1 MLVLFDLGPA
11 SSDSLLQVDLRSDP
25 YPRSTPFQTRTPTGR
40 QSRSVSRR
48 GPRRDVTVDHG
59 LASRDPWNF
68 FAAATIHSSQ
78 RRDCTPPSPP
88 QKGTERILPMASDA
102 AARGRTPQR
111 HGGGRA
117 HAGSTMFGRADV
129 EWLADVGGGGD
140 LAS

>member
-1 MLVLFDLGPA
+1 MGWRPVTLGI
-11 SSDSLLQVDLRSDP
+11 SLQLLLSIVA
-25 YPRSTPFQTRTPTGR
+25 
-40 QSRSVSRR
+40 
-48 GPRRDVTVDHG
+48 RDVTVH
-59 LASRDPWNF
+59 LLP
-68 FAAATIHSSQ
+68 
-78 RRDCTPPSPP
+78 PP